1 MNDITTNDR
10 TIEQAAQHVFDVMH
24 PRVSAEDLQR
34 IKDAYILAEEAHR
47 SQKRKTGEPYII
59 HPIAV
64 ATIAAEELELDA
76 NTVCAAF
83 LHDVVEDTPYTV
95 EDIRERFGEDVAFLV
110 KVVTKNKEVKKSR
123 DGQIFNFKQIVES
136 VNYDVRALL
145 LKLSDRLHNMRTL
158 DSMRFDKQ
166 LKIAS
171 ETDFF
176 YAPLAG
182 RLGLFFVKSELENLS
197 FRFRC
202 QREYELLAAKVEE
215 DKLRTAPGLETFTGM
230 ISRILDEGKVKARVE
245 VRYRKPYSIWRDM
258 KEQGCDF
265 SHVEFKHFVRVIYEP
280 MTGWVERRSTEKDTA
295 LYIYSLLSS
304 QFSER
309 ARSVSNYIDHPKDN
323 GYQSFHV
330 RLLNPTG
337 VWEELHIASER
348 MHRNSK
354 LGCVVERDES
364 WLDRFRSVLR
374 DTAENGDGYIFMDDL
389 NSTLYNEDIIAFTPK
404 GKVIVLP
411 KGATALDFAFEVHA
425 DIGMHAKYAR
435 INGVLN
441 PISAELQRG
450 DCVQIGT
457 DERIVPTAEWLDFA
471 HAYKSRKVLRSAIK
485 KLPSCKYDRCRYC
498 NPLPGD
504 EVFGF
509 RDEKGKITLH
519 SRHCADAIKQA
530 SENGEAIVTVNFSAD
545 ENIVYPIRIRVHAID
560 RYHLLRDIIDC
571 IVEKRHL
578 SIDRLNTETK
588 QQIVT
593 CMIDFFV
600 HSVDELQGAMESIA
614 GIDGVEEVNMEEH
627 NRHNHG
633 G

>member
-1 MNDITTNDR
+1 MTKIDNQ
-10 TIEQAAQHVFDVMH
+10 IESAAQRVFDIMQ
-24 PRVSAEDLQR
+24 PRVSAEELQR
-34 IKDAYILAEEAHR
+34 IKDAYLLAEEAHR
-47 SQKRKTGEPYII
+47 PQTRKTGEPYII

-83 LHDVVEDTPYTV
+83 LHDVVEDTTHSL
-95 EDIRERFGEDVAFLV
+95 EEIRNRFGDDVAFLV
-110 KVVTKNKEVKKSR
+110 GAVTKNKDLKKSR
-123 DGQIFNFKQIVES
+123 DGQIYNFKQIVES

-158 DSMRFDKQ
+158 DSMRTDKQ

-202 QREYELLAAKVEE
+202 LGDYKMLEAKVEE
-215 DKLRTAPGLETFTGM
+215 DKARTAPALKEFTDM
-230 ISRILDEGKVKARVE
+230 VQKILNDNGVKCRVE
-245 VRYRKPYSIWRDM
+245 VRYRKPYSIWRNM
-258 KEQGCDF
+258 KEKGCDF

-280 MTGWVERRSTEKDTA
+280 MDNWTNRNTTEKDTA
-295 LYIYSLLSS
+295 LFIYSLLSCH
-304 QFSER
+304 FSER
-309 ARSVSNYIDHPKDN
+309 ARSVVNYIDHPKDN

-330 RLLNPTG
+330 RLLNPIG

-354 LGCVVERDES
+354 LGCVVERDEG
-364 WLDRFRSVLR
+364 WLERFRFVLR

-389 NSTLYNEDIIAFTPK
+389 SSTLYNEDIIAFTPK
-404 GKVIVLP
+404 GKGIVLP

-435 INGVLN
+435 INGILT
-441 PISAELQRG
+441 PISTELERG

-457 DERIVPTAEWLDFA
+457 DANIVPTPEWLDFT
-471 HAYKSRKVLRSAIK
+471 HAYRSRKLLRNFLK
-485 KLPSCKYDRCRYC
+485 KMPDSQFVRCRIC
-498 NPLPGD
+498 HPIPGD

-509 RDEKGKITLH
+509 MNDNGTVTLH
-519 SRHCADAIKQA
+519 TRHCPEAIKRA
-530 SENGEAIVTVNFSAD
+530 SENGDAIVDVSFLPD
-545 ENIVYPIRIRVHAID
+545 EQVVYPVRIKILAVD

-571 IVEKRHL
+571 LVEERHL
-578 SIDRLNTETK
+578 SIGRLNTEST
-588 QQIVT
+588 QQIVS
-593 CMIDFFV
+593 CVIDFSI
-600 HSVDELQGAMESIA
+600 HSANELQGAIESIA
-614 GIDGVEEVNMEEH
+614 AISGVEEVNREAFE
-627 NRHNHG
+627 
-633 G
+633 